1 MTALQS
7 SRVDAL
13 AGEARV
19 PGDKSISHRALMIG
33 ANAVGE
39 TRVHGLLEG
48 DDVMATAESLRA
60 LGAEIERQKDG
71 SWLVHGRG
79 VGGLR
84 EPSSVLDLR
93 NSGTGARLLM
103 GLVAAHPFTSIF
115 TGDHSLVG
123 RPMERIMA
131 PLRRMGASFVGRSG
145 GRLPLAVT
153 GTDSPLP
160 IVETLKVASAQLK
173 SAILFCGL
181 NGPGVTTVI
190 EPTASRDHTE
200 TLLRHFGAKVEV
212 TAEGKLGRRIELTG
226 RPELT
231 GQSVT
236 VPADIS
242 SAAFPLV
249 AAVIVPGSRI
259 ILRQVGLN
267 PLRTGLLTCLEEMGA
282 TVVCKNQRDQGG
294 EAYADLEVVTSGLTG
309 ITVPPE
315 RAPAMIDEYP
325 ILAAA
330 AACAEGITR
339 FEGVSELRV
348 KESDRLAA
356 IAQGLAACGV
366 KVEEG
371 EDWLAIHGQGRPP
384 KGGATIATR
393 LDHRIAMSF
402 LVLGM
407 ASDKPIAV
415 DDGAPIA
422 TSFPGFVDMMNALG
436 GRIEDARIEA
446 SAS

>member
-1 MTALQS
+1 MTALVS
-7 SRVDAL
+7 GRIDAL
-13 AGEARV
+13 TGETRV

-60 LGAEIERQKDG
+60 LGAEITKLPDG
-71 SWLVHGRG
+71 QGNNVWQVFGRG

-84 EPSSVLDLR
+84 EPASVLDLR

-103 GLVAAHPFTSIF
+103 GIVAAHGFTSVF

-181 NGPGVTTVI
+181 NSPGVTTVI
-190 EPTASRDHTE
+190 EPSASRDHTE
-200 TLLRHFGAKVEV
+200 TLLRHFGAKVDV
-212 TAEGKLGRRIELTG
+212 AKEGALGRRIELTG

-231 GQSVT
+231 GQTVT

-242 SAAFPLV
+242 SAAFPMV
-249 AAVIVPGSRI
+249 AAIIVPGSRVVF
-259 ILRQVGLN
+259 REVGLN

-282 TVVCKNQRDQGG
+282 KIVATNQHYQGG
-294 EAYADLEVVTSGLTG
+294 EDYADLEVSSSALKG
-309 ITVPPE
+309 ITVPAE

-330 AACAEGITR
+330 AACAEGVTR
-339 FEGVSELRV
+339 FEGVAELRV

-366 KVEEG
+366 TVQEG
-371 EDWLAIHGQGRPP
+371 EDWLEIHGLGKPP
-384 KGGATIATR
+384 KGGATIATQ

-407 ASDKPIAV
+407 ASEKSITV
-415 DDGAPIA
+415 DDGSPIA
-422 TSFPGFVDMMNALG
+422 TSFPGFVPMMNKLG
-436 GRIEDARIEA
+436 ARIA
-446 SAS
+446 DA

>member
-1 MTALQS
+1 MTALLS

-84 EPSSVLDLR
+84 EPASVLDLR

-153 GTDSPLP
+153 GTDAPLP

-294 EAYADLEVVTSGLTG
+294 EAYADLEVVASGLTG

-330 AACAEGITR
+330 AACADGITR

-422 TSFPGFVDMMNALG
+422 TSFPGFVEMMNALG

>member
-123 RPMERIMA
+123 RPMERIIA
-131 PLRRMGASFVGRSG
+131 PLRRMGASFVGRSS

-294 EAYADLEVVTSGLTG
+294 EAYADLEVVASGLTG

>member
-1 MTALQS
+1 MAALVS
-7 SRVDAL
+7 GKIDAL
-13 AGEARV
+13 TGETRV

-39 TRVHGLLEG
+39 TRIHGLLEG

-60 LGAEIERQKDG
+60 LGAEITKLPDG
-71 SWLVHGRG
+71 QGNNVWQVFGRG

-84 EPSSVLDLR
+84 EPASVLDLR

-103 GLVAAHPFTSIF
+103 GIVAAHGFTSVF

-131 PLRRMGASFVGRSG
+131 PLRRMGATFVGRSG

-153 GTDSPLP
+153 GTDTPLP

-181 NGPGVTTVI
+181 NSPGVTTVI
-190 EPTASRDHTE
+190 EPSASRDHTE
-200 TLLRHFGAKVEV
+200 TLLRHF
-212 TAEGKLGRRIELTG
+212 TG
-226 RPELT
+226 H
-231 GQSVT
+231 SVT

-242 SAAFPLV
+242 SAAFPMV
-249 AAVIVPGSRI
+249 AAIIVTGSRVVF
-259 ILRQVGLN
+259 REVGLN

-282 TVVCKNQRDQGG
+282 KIVATNKHFQGG
-294 EAYADLEVVTSGLTG
+294 EDYADLEVSSSGLKG
-309 ITVPPE
+309 IRVPGE

-330 AACAEGITR
+330 AACAEGVTR
-339 FEGVSELRV
+339 FEGVAELRV

-371 EDWLAIHGQGRPP
+371 EDWLEIHGLGKPP
-384 KGGATIATR
+384 RGGATISTK

-407 ASDKPIAV
+407 ASDKPVSV
-415 DDGAPIA
+415 DDGSPIA
-422 TSFPGFVDMMNALG
+422 TSFPGFVPMMNKLG
-436 GRIEDARIEA
+436 AKIANG
-446 SAS
+446 